1 MTLSKSMLFSPR
13 KKLSP
18 SNLPPADEVVEQ
30 STQQLPSPSES
41 HLPSQQHQQ
50 SHDMIYPWSAHHPNL
65 LPPNLLS
72 QNAPPSG
79 PSPSPF
85 PRYGPALP
93 ATATT
98 AGELYLF
105 GGLAQG
111 SESNDLYVFSTGDLS
126 ATLLQT
132 SGDVPSPRVGHAGAL
147 VNDVLL
153 IWGGDTNVGRQE
165 VPNEPQDDSLYL
177 LNLGTLDL
185 FFCQERLQLMR
196 IFCTP
201 VSREWTRVVTNGS
214 RPIGRYGHVMA
225 MVGSKIFVFGGQ
237 INGEFL
243 NDIWAFDLNSRT
255 LLHCCSKSFNT
266 IFSAV
271 NSKPVWESY
280 EPAPGN
286 EKPPQRTGPAS
297 VTYGNH
303 IIMFVSRFPCPL
315 LSL

>member
-1 MTLSKSMLFSPR
+1 
-13 KKLSP
+13 
-18 SNLPPADEVVEQ
+18 
-30 STQQLPSPSES
+30 
-41 HLPSQQHQQ
+41 
-50 SHDMIYPWSAHHPNL
+50 MIYPWSAHHPNL

-185 FFCQERLQLMR
+185 FFL
-196 IFCTP
+196 
-201 VSREWTRVVTNGS
+201 SRET
-214 RPIGRYGHVMA
+214 PA
-225 MVGSKIFVFGGQ
+225 D
-237 INGEFL
+237 E
-243 NDIWAFDLNSRT
+243 D
-255 LLHCCSKSFNT
+255 LLHSSIARMDSRRDQWFQAGRSLWPCHGDGRFQDFCIWWSDQ
-266 IFSAV
+266 
-271 NSKPVWESY
+271 W
-280 EPAPGN
+280 G
-286 EKPPQRTGPAS
+286 
-297 VTYGNH
+297 
-303 IIMFVSRFPCPL
+303 VSE
-315 LSL
+315 